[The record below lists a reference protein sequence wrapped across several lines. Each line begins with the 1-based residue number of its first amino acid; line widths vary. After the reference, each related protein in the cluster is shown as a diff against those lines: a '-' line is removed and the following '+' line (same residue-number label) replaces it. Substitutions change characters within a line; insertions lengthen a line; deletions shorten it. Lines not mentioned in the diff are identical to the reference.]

1 MLLIIDYEFICLYV
15 WNPILSKIDC
25 TNICLQTK
33 SLTKIKADILIKE
46 LINKINDLQNS
57 KLEAAEVL
65 PSYLC
70 EKNRLE
76 AWIQIAKELSIKI
89 NIATGF
95 SQQKRQKLAKLMK
108 LEESSDTSI
117 MTSKDNYV
125 NNLKKGL

>member
-1 MLLIIDYEFICLYV
+1 MLLIINYEFICLYV

-33 SLTKIKADILIKE
+33 SLTKIKTDILIKE

-57 KLEAAEVL
+57 KLETAEVL

-76 AWIQIAKELSIKI
+76 AWIQIAEELSIKI

-95 SQQKRQKLAKLMK
+95 SQKKKTK
-108 LEESSDTSI
+108 TSETNEAWRI
-117 MTSKDNYV
+117 
-125 NNLKKGL
+125 